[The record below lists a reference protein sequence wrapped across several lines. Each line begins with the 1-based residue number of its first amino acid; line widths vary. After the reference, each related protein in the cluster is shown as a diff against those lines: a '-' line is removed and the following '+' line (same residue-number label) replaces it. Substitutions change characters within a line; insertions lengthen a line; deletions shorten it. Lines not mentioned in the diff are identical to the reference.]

1 MSIILRDNVLIRNR
15 DLIDALVMIS
25 QGFQDDEEDE
35 FDEERFALQS
45 SAARLITLTRLL
57 CFFFTGFFV
66 SNAFWIYNYL
76 SN

>member
-1 MSIILRDNVLIRNR
+1 MKIILRDNIAVGNGE
-15 DLIDALVMIS
+15 LIDGLMWIHE
-25 QGFQDDEEDE
+25 GFLEAEDCDEEQCV
-35 FDEERFALQS
+35 LQS
-45 SAARLITLTRLL
+45 SAARLITLTRLF